1 MFRIEKVGDRYW
13 SYIGED
19 LDILFG
25 SYSGL
30 EIAIERMFRYC
41 NIEDI

>member
-13 SYIGED
+13 SYVGKD

-25 SYSGL
+25 SYSCMDYAL
-30 EIAIERMFRYC
+30 ERMFRYC
-41 NIEDI
+41 NIEDV